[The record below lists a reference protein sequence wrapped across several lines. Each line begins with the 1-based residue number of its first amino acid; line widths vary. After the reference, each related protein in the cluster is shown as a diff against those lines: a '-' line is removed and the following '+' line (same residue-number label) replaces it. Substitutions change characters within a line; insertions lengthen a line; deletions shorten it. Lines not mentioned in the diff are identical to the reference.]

1 MIKFPCRGCGKAVGT
16 NHHAIE
22 CDICHAWI
30 HTKCNKFDNK
40 DYTFYQ
46 DNPDAPFYCI
56 VCCSENIPFS
66 HLNNNLFSIA
76 VEKGVNFLIY
86 TDVRIAPSANEQ
98 RFLIGL
104 IMQSTIMRLILMMML
119 ILRLIMMIQ
128 LSIVTIIILMNFIL
142 PSLTLINHFPSFT

>member
-76 VEKGVNFLIY
+76 VEKGVNFLID

-98 RFLIGL
+98 RLFDRLNNAINNNAFD
-104 IMQSTIMRLILMMML
+104 INDDVDSEVDHDDSTINCNYYNIDEFH
-119 ILRLIMMIQ
+119 
-128 LSIVTIIILMNFIL
+128 SSKFN
-142 PSLTLINHFPSFT
+142 SDK